1 MNLISRRLALALVL
15 LSPAAVL
22 SAQTVDEVI
31 AKSVAASGGRA
42 ALLKLKSRSMTG
54 TITLSTPGGE
64 IVGSVEILNAAP
76 NKSRSVIKADLS
88 ALGAGPLTIDQRF
101 DGTAGYVLD
110 TLQGNRDITG
120 GQLDNLRNGS
130 FPSSFLTY
138 KEMGISAKLG
148 DKQKVGERDAFV
160 VIFEPP
166 AGSVVRQYIDAENL
180 PSGQDDR
187 QGRRPAARSRS
198 GADNGLVGLSGSGR
212 RQDAVPAEGVVC
224 GAELHHRDHQG
235 RTQRAD

>member
-42 ALLKLKSRSMTG
+42 ALLKVKSRSMTG

-138 KEMGISAKLG
+138 KEMGISKPTF
-148 DKQKVGERDAFV
+148 R
-160 VIFEPP
+160 
-166 AGSVVRQYIDAENL
+166 
-180 PSGQDDR
+180 SGR
-187 QGRRPAARSRS
+187 SSRS
-198 GADNGLVGLSGSGR
+198 ASRSSVKKWS
-212 RQDAVPAEGVVC
+212 RQ
-224 GAELHHRDHQG
+224 
-235 RTQRAD
+235 RTCRTIGKWTASRCRSC